1 MAKIDDK
8 QAAAAFGTVIGLWIA
23 NIKIAVIAVVVA
35 LLVGLFATAIAFWV
49 IWVSAY
55 VALLVLH
62 RISVMKRLWKIMS
75 DELYSI
81 K

>member
-8 QAAAAFGTVIGLWIA
+8 QAAACFGTVIGLWIA

-35 LLVGLFATAIAFWV
+35 LLVGLFPTAIAFWV

-62 RISVMKRLWKIMS
+62 RISVMKRLWRIMS
-75 DELYSI
+75 DELNSI